1 MSGYVAAQI
10 GKIAKLAEVSV
21 DTVRYYERLK
31 LLPTAARTNGGYRV
45 FPVETVERIKF
56 IKHAQEMGLTLEEV
70 KQLFASGGDANQCRA
85 VSELL
90 SEKIVHLNLKIK
102 QMLSF
107 KEILARHLADCKKE
121 LKKHGREAECPVLV
135 TIENIK

>member
-1 MSGYVAAQI
+1 MGESSSVQI
-10 GKIAKLAEVSV
+10 GEIAALADVSV

-31 LLPTAARTNGGYRV
+31 LLPTAARTSSGYRV
-45 FPVETVERIKF
+45 FPVGTVERIKF
-56 IKHAQEMGLTLEEV
+56 IKHAQEMGLTLEEI

-90 SEKIVHLNLKIK
+90 SEKIVHLDSKIS
-102 QMLSF
+102 QMQSF
-107 KEILARHLADCKKE
+107 KEILELHLTDCKKE
-121 LKKHGREAECPVLV
+121 LKKHGKEAECPVLV

>member
-21 DTVRYYERLK
+21 DTVRYYERLN
-31 LLPTAARTNGGYRV
+31 LLPTAARTNSGYRV

-90 SEKIVHLNLKIK
+90 SEKIVYLDSKIS
-102 QMLSF
+102 QMQSF
-107 KEILARHLADCKKE
+107 KQILEIHLTDCKKE
-121 LKKHGREAECPVLV
+121 LKKHGKEAECPVLL
-135 TIENIK
+135 TIENMK

>member
-1 MSGYVAAQI
+1 MAQI
-10 GKIAKLAEVSV
+10 AEVQIGEIAKLAEVSV

-31 LLPTAARTNGGYRV
+31 LLPRAARTNSGYRV

-56 IKHAQEMGLTLEEV
+56 IKQAQEMGLTLEEI
-70 KQLFASGGDANQCRA
+70 KQLFASGGDANQCRR

-90 SEKIVHLNLKIK
+90 SEKIVHLDSKIK
-102 QMLSF
+102 QMKSF
-107 KEILARHLADCKKE
+107 KELLALHLTACEME
-121 LKKHGREAECPVLV
+121 LKKHGKEAECPVLV